1 MAAGR
6 VAVKNDCIAV
16 YLVASPV
23 LLAHA
28 AAAAAHEIVD
38 LNLAAHAHAHDLLR
52 LPAQLAHRGAI
63 WRDSA
68 SAAAPPR
75 ATPSH
80 LSTARSGQSSA
91 GVGGAAT
98 ATNPRRRA
106 RACPRRWSLA
116 CDCLSQRRA
125 GAVAESYWARG
136 ERWNVDGMLVRT
148 GLDSS
153 SSSRRPC
160 RLLRRLR
167 PRAARPASPGQRRP

>member
-1 MAAGR
+1 MVELEVLAEEMAAGR

-52 LPAQLAHRGAI
+52 QPAQLALRGAI

-91 GVGGAAT
+91 GVGG
-98 ATNPRRRA
+98 RRQPPILEGEHERA
-106 RACPRRWSLA
+106 H
-116 CDCLSQRRA
+116 
-125 GAVAESYWARG
+125 
-136 ERWNVDGMLVRT
+136 VDGLPHVIV
-148 GLDSS
+148 
-153 SSSRRPC
+153 
-160 RLLRRLR
+160 
-167 PRAARPASPGQRRP
+167 